1 MRPRSSASP
10 DLKTRTNL
18 LAIQDMPGVSL
29 SIGQLHTR
37 TSVVTIVLLASGPHL
52 LGLHSR
58 VGLVSC
64 AHHLPPSDLLRLP
77 LGAGNFPILTPRH
90 FTYFV
95 SCQIYDAGIFIDIS
109 PLVFSVSSPPLAQ
122 IYFHMK
128 RCLTENKAPAGKKSN
143 TFLLFFFRL
152 YNFIAT
158 TERFLFLLFTF
169 KGL

>member
-1 MRPRSSASP
+1 MAS
-10 DLKTRTNL
+10 
-18 LAIQDMPGVSL
+18 
-29 SIGQLHTR
+29 
-37 TSVVTIVLLASGPHL
+37 SVVLDL
-52 LGLHSR
+52 
-58 VGLVSC
+58 C

-77 LGAGNFPILTPRH
+77 LAAGNFPILTPRH

-109 PLVFSVSSPPLAQ
+109 PLVFSVSPPPLNE

-143 TFLLFFFRL
+143 TFFLFFIL

-158 TERFLFLLFTF
+158 TERFLFLFFFTF
-169 KGL
+169 KNCSCEIFRQIPFSFFSLSSDSFCEVQRS